1 MVRAII
7 FDLDGTIIDNEG
19 LYGKAFCAV
28 LRELGVSCGNVKH
41 TPGIGVYEN
50 WVRMKRDLNLTP
62 DPTELT
68 AATQKFY
75 LNNLSKIEVRPGF
88 LDTVRYLKERR
99 IKILLST
106 SNTIDIGQHVLTT
119 LKLDKLFDTMTF
131 GDEVIHKKPAP
142 DLFLRAIEKVH
153 LRPQEVV
160 IVEDSPSGITA
171 AKNANIKVFAFKTD
185 RFDRIELSRADQII
199 EHFVELK
206 EVF

>member
-1 MVRAII
+1 
-7 FDLDGTIIDNEG
+7 
-19 LYGKAFCAV
+19 
-28 LRELGVSCGNVKH
+28 
-41 TPGIGVYEN
+41 
-50 WVRMKRDLNLTP
+50 VRMKRDLNLTP

-88 LDTVRYLKERR
+88 LDTVRYLKEKG

-106 SNTIDIGQHVLTT
+106 SNTTDIGQRVLTT

-185 RFDRIELSRADQII
+185 RFNRIELSRADQII